1 MVQICSS
8 RTENTQ
14 FNDFTKHSDDAVS
27 TPDRSKDED
36 QTRSRNS
43 KTIGRGNRGD
53 IHRKSFS
60 SGLDEKGKKEEVPL
74 RSAYSQAGRCG
85 MQPKAIFACRR
96 S

>member
-1 MVQICSS
+1 MVQVCSS

-43 KTIGRGNRGD
+43 KTIGRGNRGRHSPK
-53 IHRKSFS
+53 IVKKFGEEAKRNILKMQEENCRNFNKKRK
-60 SGLDEKGKKEEVPL
+60 KGIP
-74 RSAYSQAGRCG
+74 
-85 MQPKAIFACRR
+85 
-96 S
+96 